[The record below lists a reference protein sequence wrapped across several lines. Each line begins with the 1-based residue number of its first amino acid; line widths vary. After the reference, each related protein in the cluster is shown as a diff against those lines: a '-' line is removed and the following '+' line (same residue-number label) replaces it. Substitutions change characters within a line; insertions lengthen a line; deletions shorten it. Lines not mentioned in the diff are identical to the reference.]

1 MPRLRT
7 LAGMK
12 RKPRIE
18 ADPEDIALFHEA
30 IGPVRRIEA
39 PPAPP
44 AAPKPRPKPRQ
55 HEADEIEALR
65 ESRSEAAVASA
76 LAASEDLR
84 YLADGRS
91 PRLLRRLRRG
101 QYAVQDEIDL
111 HHLSGDQAEAVLRQ
125 FLGEARAAGHLCLRI
140 VHGKGQHS
148 RDGIPVVRNRVDALL
163 RRRGEVL
170 AFTSAPPAQGGSG
183 ALLVLLKPV
192 A

>member
-1 MPRLRT
+1 MAALRT
-7 LAGMK
+7 LPGMK
-12 RKPRIE
+12 RKARIE
-18 ADPEDIALFHEA
+18 AAPEDIALFHEA

-39 PPAPP
+39 PPPPP
-44 AAPKPRPKPRQ
+44 AAPKPKPRPRQ
-55 HEADEIEALR
+55 HEADEIEALH
-65 ESRSEAAVASA
+65 ESRSESAVVSA
-76 LAASEDLR
+76 LAASEEMR

-148 RDGIPVVRNRVDALL
+148 RDGVPVLRNLVDGQL
-163 RRRGEVL
+163 RRRSEVI
-170 AFTSAPPAQGGSG
+170 AFTAAPPAQGGSG
-183 ALLVLLKPV
+183 ALLVLLKPL